1 MNPVRLSGLAAV
13 LGGALWTFRVVL
25 EGSSAPE
32 PGGFANSWFFAV
44 PLLLLSGLAGMY
56 ALYRERLATLGQAG
70 VTQGCIGLGF
80 LAAGF
85 LGDFAL
91 GIEEASRV
99 SSFGFLI
106 FTLGMVLL
114 GYATVR
120 SEVFPRWNFLPLA
133 IGVAVPLDILLGGV
147 SWARVAVAA
156 FFGLCWVLFGYLVWS
171 DARGEER
178 AS

>member
-1 MNPVRLSGLAAV
+1 MAAV
-13 LGGALWTFRVVL
+13 LGGALWTFRVVF
-25 EGSSAPE
+25 EGSSALE
-32 PGGFANSWFFAV
+32 PGGFANAWFFTV
-44 PLLLLSGLAGMY
+44 PLLLLSSLAGVY

-91 GIEEASRV
+91 GIEGAGRV

-106 FTLGMVLL
+106 LTLGMVLL

-120 SEVFPRWNFLPLA
+120 SELFPRWNFLPLA
-133 IGVAVPLDILLGGV
+133 IGIVVPLDIILGGV
-147 SWARVAVAA
+147 SWARVVVSA
-156 FFGLCWVLFGYLVWS
+156 FFGLCWVLLGYLVWS
-171 DARGEER
+171 DAGETER
-178 AS
+178 T